1 MLIGSVSGLVS
12 IIPES
17 LAKSMVVVAA
27 VATLARDYGL
37 VRFRL
42 PQKERQVPQEIVRL
56 GPGGASLQF
65 GFELGTGMRTY
76 LTAATPYAVAA
87 AILLLGD
94 PLIGMLA
101 GGSFGVGRALMPLL
115 RHASGDRR
123 TWDRLLE
130 QRLTQIVRGCA
141 LIGAVTVIFL
151 IR

>member
-1 MLIGSVSGLVS
+1 MVGGVAIGMLIGSVSGLVS

-101 GGSFGVGRALMPLL
+101 GGSFGVGRA
-115 RHASGDRR
+115 
-123 TWDRLLE
+123 
-130 QRLTQIVRGCA
+130 
-141 LIGAVTVIFL
+141 
-151 IR
+151 